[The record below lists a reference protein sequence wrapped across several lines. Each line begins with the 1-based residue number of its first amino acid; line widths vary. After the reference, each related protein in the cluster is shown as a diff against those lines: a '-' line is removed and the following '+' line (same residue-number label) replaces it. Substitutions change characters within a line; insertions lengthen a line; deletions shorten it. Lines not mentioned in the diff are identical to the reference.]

1 MQILQIIYKWLNY
14 NKIKEAR
21 NLLHLSQE
29 AFAEETDLTGRDIS
43 LLENGKKVFISNSL
57 IQFLQKSGFDLN
69 SLFDD
74 SCNLVFKSKNTINAP
89 PLSNKLPP
97 QLPPQSKINAPP
109 LKASE
114 HKSDYKSLRSIPES
128 WSAPKIIT
136 VNSEGQEAAV
146 MIDIKAAA
154 GLPNNIDN
162 PKYYSAM
169 PTIQLPKRQFSN
181 GTHIVIQASGE
192 SMHPTIYHQDWII
205 SRFDDQP
212 AENMKDGYVYVIV
225 SKSGVVIKRCLNRI
239 KQRGMIVCQS
249 DNSIG
254 NPTYEIEIEDILQV
268 YRAEAK
274 LSFNLGN
281 LNADLYKRLNNI
293 EIEVSDLRK
302 QIEKPKNEE

>member
-1 MQILQIIYKWLNY
+1 MNF
-14 NKIKEAR
+14 NKLKEAR
-21 NLLHLSQE
+21 SLLKLSQE
-29 AFAEETDLTGRDIS
+29 EMASQTGLVQRDIS
-43 LLENGKKVFISNSL
+43 QLENGKREFIPNL
-57 IQFLQKSGFDLN
+57 YIQFLNTSGFDLG

-74 SCNLVFKSKNTINAP
+74 SSNLVFKSKITFNES
-89 PLSNKLPP
+89 PLGIKVNP
-97 QLPPQSKINAPP
+97 QVNPQSKINEPP

-114 HKSDYKSLRSIPES
+114 HKSDYKLSRSLPES

-136 VNSEGQEAAV
+136 VNSEGHEAAV
-146 MIDIKAAA
+146 MIDTKAAA
-154 GLPNNIDN
+154 GLPHNIDN
-162 PKYYSAM
+162 SQYFQSL
-169 PTIQLPKRQFSN
+169 PTIQLPQRQFGN

-205 SRFDDQP
+205 SRFEDHP

-225 SKSGVVIKRCLNRI
+225 SKAGVVIKRCLNRI
-239 KQRGMIVCQS
+239 KKRGMIVCQS

-254 NPTYEIEIEDILQV
+254 NPTYEIEIEDILQI

-281 LNADLYKRLNNI
+281 LNADMYKRLNNI
-293 EIEVSDLRK
+293 EIEVADLRK